1 MVLRTSQSYSASL
14 SRDSAF
20 NQVVSMPERAEIVVP
35 QEAVDRGRLL
45 RSELRSTDVRIQGIL
60 AQLSK
65 LSPHTRKASI
75 FLYPTLD
82 EAKILFEA
90 RSPFSFDGSTTMG
103 GRQGTH
109 YRSNEIWLNYGSEM
123 TFFETRCYT
132 QCSGSLVHLQIWN
145 DPVDPVPEPA
155 KGSAWFVTNGCY
167 LLRFLATPS
176 AEELRSAINR
186 VERPPYRFSLSNGGF
201 AEIAR
206 ITARHS
212 RKAEKEMNKT
222 AYAIQV
228 ASMDDVANVE
238 RDVSGLLIL
247 ASMASRERS
256 DFCHW
261 SVREPTGRNTQNWR
275 FGFGRWSKRTRGEEP
290 LIRMQGCCS
299 EFLRSALRGYMS
311 APDASPVDSA
321 VYALLAREMPIETRI
336 VRLYTALQAVLIFA
350 LGLPISTDKKV
361 KELYAQFE
369 KAYPVDISD
378 LWPLTDGPGMPSLN
392 RIRNA
397 LVRGKV
403 FTARG
408 DFKSLSIAAENLQWL
423 LERILLATLGWE
435 VDRSE
440 VSRENLSKYTA
451 HQWASEFKSLA
462 V

>member
-1 MVLRTSQSYSASL
+1 
-14 SRDSAF
+14 
-20 NQVVSMPERAEIVVP
+20 
-35 QEAVDRGRLL
+35 
-45 RSELRSTDVRIQGIL
+45 
-60 AQLSK
+60 
-65 LSPHTRKASI
+65 
-75 FLYPTLD
+75 
-82 EAKILFEA
+82 
-90 RSPFSFDGSTTMG
+90 
-103 GRQGTH
+103 
-109 YRSNEIWLNYGSEM
+109 
-123 TFFETRCYT
+123 
-132 QCSGSLVHLQIWN
+132 
-145 DPVDPVPEPA
+145 
-155 KGSAWFVTNGCY
+155 
-167 LLRFLATPS
+167 LATPS